1 MSRKYLD
8 ILKARG
14 AFQCVECGKC
24 VAMCPMAETSPGFS
38 RVKSP
43 RGVVQQALRGMDDM
57 PGVDSCLQCR
67 SCSQTCPAGVDVAG
81 LIADLRRLQAR
92 AQLSLCSSCGAPL
105 LPADAGRYL
114 EGAVNAGFEGEIV
127 YASLCPACRRRAR
140 YDDNN
145 LPEKRLPCPLFS
157 PEKYAYVYQNIS
169 SLLPN

>member
-1 MSRKYLD
+1 MSRTYLD

-24 VAMCPMAETSPGFS
+24 VALCPMAETSPGFS

-92 AQLSLCSSCGAPL
+92 AKLSLCSCCGAPL
-105 LPADAGRYL
+105 LPADAGRYV
-114 EGAVNAGFEGEIV
+114 EGAVNAGFEGEIG
-127 YASLCPACRRRAR
+127 YASLCPACRRRAYIR
-140 YDDNN
+140 NN
-145 LPEKRLPCPLFS
+145 S
-157 PEKYAYVYQNIS
+157 
-169 SLLPN
+169 

>member
-1 MSRKYLD
+1 MEEHWRDEGMSRKYLE

-57 PGVDSCLQCR
+57 PGVESCLQCR

-81 LIADLRRLQAR
+81 LIADLHRLQAR

-127 YASLCPACRRRAR
+127 YASLCPACRRRAYIR
-140 YDDNN
+140 NN
-145 LPEKRLPCPLFS
+145 S
-157 PEKYAYVYQNIS
+157 
-169 SLLPN
+169 

>member
-67 SCSQTCPAGVDVAG
+67 SCSQTCPAG
-81 LIADLRRLQAR
+81 
-92 AQLSLCSSCGAPL
+92 L

-127 YASLCPACRRRAR
+127 YASLCPACRRRAYIR
-140 YDDNN
+140 NN
-145 LPEKRLPCPLFS
+145 S
-157 PEKYAYVYQNIS
+157 
-169 SLLPN
+169 

>member
-57 PGVDSCLQCR
+57 PGVESCLQCR

-92 AQLSLCSSCGAPL
+92 AHLSLCSSCGAPL

-127 YASLCPACRRRAR
+127 YASLCPACRRRAYIR
-140 YDDNN
+140 NN
-145 LPEKRLPCPLFS
+145 S
-157 PEKYAYVYQNIS
+157 
-169 SLLPN
+169 